1 MARPVSPL
9 WGGLFTTAALCLCA
23 PLSLDLGPVPITV
36 QSLIVCL
43 AGALA
48 GGAGVL
54 GVLGWLLLAA
64 LGLPVLAGMKGGLLA
79 MGGFSAGFIVALPL
93 AARLAMRWQ
102 PGCSWRQTLLL
113 MLAAHALL
121 LALGG
126 TVITLRGGDVTAL
139 AVLLPG
145 AGVKA
150 VVATL
155 VLVMVGRERLIRPW
169 LWLGRAAGPTGG
181 KP

>member
-1 MARPVSPL
+1 
-9 WGGLFTTAALCLCA
+9 
-23 PLSLDLGPVPITV
+23 
-36 QSLIVCL
+36 
-43 AGALA
+43 
-48 GGAGVL
+48 
-54 GVLGWLLLAA
+54 LLLAA

-93 AARLAMRWQ
+93 AARMAMRWQ
-102 PGCSWRQTLLL
+102 AGWAWRQTLVL
-113 MLAAHALL
+113 MLACHALL

-126 TVITLRGGDVTAL
+126 AVIALRGGDVTAL

-155 VLVMVGRERLIRPW
+155 VLVMVGRRP
-169 LWLGRAAGPTGG
+169 A
-181 KP
+181 

>member
-1 MARPVSPL
+1 MQRAMSPL
-9 WGGLFTTAALCLCA
+9 WGGLLTTGALCSCA
-23 PLSLDLGPVPITV
+23 PLSLNLGPVPVTL

-48 GGAGVL
+48 GGAGVA
-54 GVLGWLLLAA
+54 GVLVWLALAA
-64 LGLPVLAGMKGGLLA
+64 LGLPVLAGMKGGINA
-79 MGGFSAGFIVALPL
+79 MSGFSAGFLIALPI

-102 PGCSWRQTLLL
+102 PHWGWRPGLGL
-113 MLAAHALL
+113 MLACHVVL

-126 TVITLRGGDVTAL
+126 AVIAWRGGDVAAL

-150 VVATL
+150 VVATAVLAL
-155 VLVMVGRERLIRPW
+155 VRRRY
-169 LWLGRAAGPTGG
+169 A
-181 KP
+181 

>member
-1 MARPVSPL
+1 MQRAVTPL
-9 WGGLFTTAALCLCA
+9 WGGLTTTAALCACA
-23 PLSLDLGPVPITV
+23 PLSLELGPVPITL

-48 GGAGVL
+48 GRAGVF
-54 GVLGWLLLAA
+54 GVAVWLALAA
-64 LGLPVLAGMKGGLLA
+64 LGLPVLAGMKGGIGA
-79 MGGFSAGFIVALPL
+79 MGGYSAGFLIALPI

-102 PGCSWRQTLLL
+102 PGWGWQATLGL
-113 MLAAHALL
+113 MLACHGLL

-126 TVITLRGGDVTAL
+126 AVIIWRGGDVTAL

-150 VVATL
+150 ALATA
-155 VLVMVGRERLIRPW
+155 VLALVGRRV
-169 LWLGRAAGPTGG
+169 G
-181 KP
+181 

>member
-1 MARPVSPL
+1 MARAVSSL
-9 WGGLFTTAALCLCA
+9 WAGLFTTVALCLAA
-23 PLSLDLGPVPITV
+23 PLSLGLGPVPITL

-48 GGAGVL
+48 GGAGVV
-54 GVLGWLLLAA
+54 GVLGWLLLAS
-64 LGLPVLAGMKGGLLA
+64 LGVPVLAGMKGGLLA

-102 PGCSWRQTLLL
+102 TKWGWRKTLLL

-121 LALGG
+121 LTLGG
-126 TVITLRGGDVTAL
+126 AVIALRGGDVSAL
-139 AVLLPG
+139 VVLLPG

-150 VVATL
+150 TVATM
-155 VLVMVGRERLIRPW
+155 VLWVIGRRT
-169 LWLGRAAGPTGG
+169 A
-181 KP
+181 

>member
-9 WGGLFTTAALCLCA
+9 WGGLLTTLALCLCA
-23 PLSLDLGPVPITV
+23 PLSLNFGPVPITL

-102 PGCSWRQTLLL
+102 AGWNWQQTLML

-126 TVITLRGGDVTAL
+126 AVIALRGGDVTAL

-150 VVATL
+150 VVATF
-155 VLVMVGRERLIRPW
+155 VLVMAGRR
-169 LWLGRAAGPTGG
+169 RA
-181 KP
+181 

>member
-1 MARPVSPL
+1 MARPLPPL
-9 WGGLFTTAALCLCA
+9 WGGLATTFALCLAA
-23 PLSLDLGPVPITV
+23 PLSFDLGPVPVTL

-48 GGAGVL
+48 GGAGVF
-54 GVLGWLLLAA
+54 GVLGWLALAA

-79 MGGFSAGFIVALPL
+79 MGGYSAGFIVALPI
-93 AARLAMRWQ
+93 AARLAMRWE
-102 PGCSWRQTLLL
+102 PGWNWRQTLWL

-121 LALGG
+121 LVLGG
-126 TVITLRGGDVTAL
+126 AVIALRGGDVAGL

-150 VVATL
+150 AVATM
-155 VLVMVGRERLIRPW
+155 VLVMVGRRS
-169 LWLGRAAGPTGG
+169 A
-181 KP
+181 

>member
-1 MARPVSPL
+1 MVRPVSPL
-9 WGGLFTTAALCLCA
+9 WGGLITTAALCLAA
-23 PLSLDLGPVPITV
+23 PVSLNFGPVPITL

-64 LGLPVLAGMKGGLLA
+64 LGLPVLSGMKGGLMA

-102 PGCSWRQTLLL
+102 PGWGWRRTLLL

-126 TVITLRGGDVTAL
+126 AVIALRGGDVRAL
-139 AVLLPG
+139 TVLLPG

-150 VVATL
+150 AVATL
-155 VLVMVGRERLIRPW
+155 VLVMVGRR
-169 LWLGRAAGPTGG
+169 RA
-181 KP
+181 

>member
-1 MARPVSPL
+1 MARPLPPL
-9 WGGLFTTAALCLCA
+9 WGGLLTTAALCLCA
-23 PLSLDLGPVPITV
+23 PLSLNLGPVPVTL

-48 GGAGVL
+48 GGAGVF
-54 GVLGWLLLAA
+54 GVLAWLLLAA

-79 MGGFSAGFIVALPL
+79 MGGYSAGFIVALPL

-102 PGCSWRQTLLL
+102 PDWNWRQTLWL
-113 MLAAHALL
+113 MLGCHALL
-121 LALGG
+121 LVLGG
-126 TVITLRGGDVTAL
+126 AVIALRGGDVRAL

-150 VVATL
+150 FAATI
-155 VLVMVGRERLIRPW
+155 VLGLVGRQS
-169 LWLGRAAGPTGG
+169 A
-181 KP
+181 

>member
-1 MARPVSPL
+1 M
-9 WGGLFTTAALCLCA
+9 
-23 PLSLDLGPVPITV
+23 PITL
-36 QSLIVCL
+36 QSLIICL

-102 PGCSWRQTLLL
+102 TGWNWRQTLVL

-126 TVITLRGGDVTAL
+126 AVIALRGGDARAL

-150 VVATL
+150 AVATV
-155 VLVMVGRERLIRPW
+155 VLWAVGR
-169 LWLGRAAGPTGG
+169 RATPAH
-181 KP
+181 

>member
-1 MARPVSPL
+1 MKRLLSPL
-9 WGGLFTTAALCLCA
+9 WGGLITAAALCLAA
-23 PLSLDLGPVPITV
+23 PLSLELGPVPITL

-54 GVLGWLLLAA
+54 GVLGWLSLAA
-64 LGLPVLAGMKGGLLA
+64 LGLPVLAGMRGGLLA
-79 MGGFSAGFIVALPL
+79 MGGYSAGFIVALPL

-102 PGCSWRQTLLL
+102 PSWNWRQTLLL
-113 MLAAHALL
+113 VLGCHALL

-126 TVITLRGGDVTAL
+126 AFIALRGGDVATL

-150 VVATL
+150 AVATL
-155 VLVMVGRERLIRPW
+155 VLWLVGR
-169 LWLGRAAGPTGG
+169 RAA
-181 KP
+181 

>member
-1 MARPVSPL
+1 MARPVPPL
-9 WGGLFTTAALCLCA
+9 TGGLTTTAALCLCA
-23 PLSLDLGPVPITV
+23 PLSLDLGPVPITL

-48 GGAGVL
+48 GGAGVF
-54 GVLGWLLLAA
+54 GVLGWLALAA
-64 LGLPVLAGMKGGLLA
+64 LGLPVLAGLKGGLLA
-79 MGGFSAGFIVALPL
+79 MGGYSAGFIVALPL

-102 PGCSWRQTLLL
+102 PGWGWRQTLWL
-113 MLAAHALL
+113 MFAAHALL

-126 TVITLRGGDVTAL
+126 VVIALRGGDVRAL

-155 VLVMVGRERLIRPW
+155 VLGLVGRKTRSEQ
-169 LWLGRAAGPTGG
+169 T
-181 KP
+181 

>member
-9 WGGLFTTAALCLCA
+9 WGGLFTTAALCACA
-23 PLSLDLGPVPITV
+23 PLSLDLGPVPITL

-43 AGALA
+43 AGVLA
-48 GGAGVL
+48 GGAGVV

-102 PGCSWRQTLLL
+102 AGWAWRQTLVL
-113 MLAAHALL
+113 MLSCHALL

-126 TVITLRGGDVTAL
+126 AFIAMRGGDVGAL
-139 AVLLPG
+139 ALLLPG
-145 AGVKA
+145 AGVKSA
-150 VVATL
+150 AATM
-155 VLVMVGRERLIRPW
+155 VLWVVGRKT
-169 LWLGRAAGPTGG
+169 A
-181 KP
+181 

>member
-9 WGGLFTTAALCLCA
+9 WGGLVTTAALCACA
-23 PLSLDLGPVPITV
+23 PLSLDLGPVPITL

-48 GGAGVL
+48 GGAGVV

-64 LGLPVLAGMKGGLLA
+64 LGLPVLAGMKGGLVA

-93 AARLAMRWQ
+93 AAQLAMRWQ
-102 PGCSWRQTLLL
+102 AGWAWRQTLVL
-113 MLAAHALL
+113 MLSCHALL

-126 TVITLRGGDVTAL
+126 AVIALRGGDVGVL

-150 VVATL
+150 AVAT
-155 VLVMVGRERLIRPW
+155 VLLWVAGRRT
-169 LWLGRAAGPTGG
+169 A
-181 KP
+181 

>member
-1 MARPVSPL
+1 MTSRPVSPL
-9 WGGLFTTAALCLCA
+9 WGGLFTTATLCACA
-23 PLSLDLGPVPITV
+23 PLSLDLGPVPITL

-54 GVLGWLLLAA
+54 GVASWLLLAA
-64 LGLPVLAGMKGGLLA
+64 LGLPVLSGMKGGLAA
-79 MGGFSAGFIVALPL
+79 MGGMSAGFLIALPL
-93 AARLAMRWQ
+93 AARLAMRWDS
-102 PGCSWRQTLLL
+102 SWGWRPTLLL

-121 LALGG
+121 LLMGG
-126 TVITLRGGDVTAL
+126 AVIALRGGDVHAL

-150 VVATL
+150 AVATMIL
-155 VLVMVGRERLIRPW
+155 WVVGRRS
-169 LWLGRAAGPTGG
+169 A
-181 KP
+181 

>member
-1 MARPVSPL
+1 MVRLVSPL
-9 WGGLFTTAALCLCA
+9 TGCLLTTAALCLCA
-23 PLSLDLGPVPITV
+23 PLSLNVGAVPITL

-48 GGAGVL
+48 GGAGAL
-54 GVLGWLLLAA
+54 GVLGWLALAA

-79 MGGFSAGFIVALPL
+79 MGGTSAGFIIALPI

-102 PGCSWRQTLLL
+102 PGWGWRRTLWL

-126 TVITLRGGDVTAL
+126 AVIALRGGDVSAL

-150 VVATL
+150 LAATL
-155 VLVMVGRERLIRPW
+155 VLVLVGRRK
-169 LWLGRAAGPTGG
+169 RA
-181 KP
+181 